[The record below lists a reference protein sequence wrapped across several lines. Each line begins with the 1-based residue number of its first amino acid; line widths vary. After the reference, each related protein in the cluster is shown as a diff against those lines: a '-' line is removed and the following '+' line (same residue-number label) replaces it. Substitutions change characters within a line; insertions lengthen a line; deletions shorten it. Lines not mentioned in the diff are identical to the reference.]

1 MLSGT
6 FFFSLDVAY
15 TIYNSAFDKRKWAY
29 VYVNVYGI
37 LRFGSLS
44 LSAAFALDQD
54 EDCSLTVYA
63 LNVS

>member
-15 TIYNSAFDKRKWAY
+15 IIYNSAFDKRKWAY

-44 LSAAFALDQD
+44 LSAAFALD
-54 EDCSLTVYA
+54 
-63 LNVS
+63 